1 MGCCCCSR
9 ELAAYAVYEMN
20 CVQVVVDAMMNFDK
34 DSQVLRWGCFALC
47 TLSRWKRCRPLIVE
61 AGGFGL
67 LAFVIGRDEAPVPSD
82 DKGNEEELH
91 GAARSALKRLV
102 TQKDKK

>member
-1 MGCCCCSR
+1 
-9 ELAAYAVYEMN
+9 MN